1 MRKGIALFLALLC
14 LLTALSAQA
23 ENLLANADFRLLD
36 DSGSPVNWRTDAYNG
51 GNSQF
56 GVKTLEDGA
65 TALTILNFDD
75 NDARWVQTVAV
86 EPNTE
91 YVLTCRVLAK
101 DCAAFRESDGS
112 ILTLRGANLSIL
124 NTNAY
129 SESVF
134 DTEGEWATLTLYGV
148 TGDKQTTMDVALRL
162 GGYSGDGVGEAWFRD
177 VTMEARELGEGSVP
191 VSLAT
196 FQPYKAST
204 NKTTTAVSAPERITE
219 TLALIAFGV
228 LLAGLALL
236 AQARRMKARGC
247 ELSKSSSALLLGATL
262 LAALAVRL
270 YFAVRVRGYS
280 VDINDFMI
288 WGENFLNDGSQ
299 FYVRA
304 SFCDYPPLTMFLMGV
319 VAFVRR
325 ALGVEYLSTAHVV
338 LTKLIPI
345 GADLL
350 LSLLVYFLFA
360 KKAGRGRALL
370 LMLAVA
376 LNPAHI
382 ADGAAWGQV
391 DSLLALLLAVCLYF
405 ASEGKWHWALP
416 VYALSLLS
424 KPQAL
429 LFGPIGL
436 LMFVIDLVR
445 RRNEKGSLSKMLAG
459 LFGSLALLYVVALPF
474 ALQAAR
480 LEGKTGLALA
490 VYPISWLKTLFM
502 GATTNDTYSCLTL
515 NACNFHVLLNNNW
528 VRLEREPGLT
538 AFSWVMFGAAYA
550 YAAFLCLYSRDRRA
564 LPLVGATAMALIYAF
579 APMMHERYLFP
590 VIALLALAYIR
601 HTDRRLL
608 WALLAV
614 TLTQFLN
621 ITLVL
626 QGGTVSK
633 YAYLGH
639 LSGDELLL
647 NTAISAVNVL
657 TALFLACTAFS
668 ILVLKHE
675 RPLPAA
681 RRLPDTPL
689 QRLRRK
695 GDWKLRLTRVDCL
708 LMAAVSVV
716 YACAAFVNLG
726 STKAPQTYWQSED
739 YEEQVVFDLGDVRTF
754 RMTYYGGI
762 STATFTVSLSN
773 DGERWTEENYAVY
786 SEDEIFRWHWYAPKT
801 KTVTNGKNKFADA
814 LYDESRVID
823 TGENGARVAYSG
835 SYTPYPPQT
844 ARYVRL
850 TVMGI
855 GLKLYEVGFWNV
867 DDRALYPVAAVTGSR
882 EGADYKALT
891 DEQDAV
897 AWAPSYYNGMYFD
910 EIYHPRTAYELLH
923 GPSVSKQP
931 NATDGNW
938 LLEWSHPHLGKL
950 LIMVGIRLFGMTPFG
965 WRFMGALTG
974 VLMLP
979 LMFLMAKQLTKDS
992 RLSFVAMFLLA
1003 VDSMH
1008 FTQTRLATVDSYAVF
1023 FIMLMYL
1030 FMFRYAQMNLL
1041 KQPLGRT
1048 LVPLGLCGVS
1058 MGLACA
1064 TKWIGMYAA
1073 VGLAIIFFATVFLRL
1088 REYLALRRE
1097 AEGDEDAAA
1106 LTRAFPKKLIF
1117 TLLFCVLFFVVIPFL
1132 IYYFCYWRHFAP
1144 VGGLTLKR
1152 FWDMQV
1158 QMFNY
1163 HSRLVDSHYFS
1174 SPWYEWPTIVR
1185 PMWYY
1190 SAETAIVGYGRVSSI
1205 SCMGNP
1211 IVWWAGLAAMIALLI
1226 ALCASTRPSPVFLL
1240 IAVGFASQYLP
1251 WVLVPRSTF
1260 IYHYFAS
1267 VPFII
1272 IATVLWIGRLRKRD
1286 SVAGNTL
1293 AVTLMALA
1301 LFLFVAFYP
1310 LESGYPCAYSYALK
1324 LRWFNW
1330 YNFALQQ

>member
-1 MRKGIALFLALLC
+1 MRKGISLFLALLC
-14 LLTALSAQA
+14 LLFAVSAQA
-23 ENLLANADFRLLD
+23 ENLLANADFAQLD
-36 DSGSPVNWRTDAYNG
+36 DSGTPEGWRTDAYNS

-56 GVKTLEDGA
+56 RVETLEDGT
-65 TALTILNFDD
+65 TALAILNFDD

-129 SESVF
+129 SDSVY
-134 DTEGEWATLTLYGV
+134 DTDGEWVTLTLYGA
-148 TGDKQTTMDVALRL
+148 TGDEQTTMDVALRL
-162 GGYSGDGVGEAWFRD
+162 GGYSGDGVGEAWFQD
-177 VTMEARELGEGSVP
+177 VTMEARALADGAVP

-196 FQPYKAST
+196 FQPQRAST
-204 NKTTTAVSAPERITE
+204 NKTTASASAPERITE
-219 TLALIAFGV
+219 TLVLIAFGI

-247 ELSKSSSALLLGATL
+247 ELSKTASAWLLGAVM

-288 WGENFLNDGSQ
+288 WGENFLNDGAQ

-304 SFCDYPPLTMFLMGV
+304 SFCDYPPLTMLLMGA
-319 VAFVRR
+319 VALVRR
-325 ALGVEYLSTAHVV
+325 MLGIEYLSTAHVV

-350 LSLLVYFLFA
+350 LALLVYFLFS

-370 LMLAVA
+370 LTLAIA

-382 ADGAAWGQV
+382 ADSAAWGQV

-436 LMFVIDLVR
+436 VMFVIDLVR
-445 RRNEKGSLSKMLAG
+445 RKNEKGAVKHMLFG
-459 LFGSLALLYVVALPF
+459 LVGSLAILYFVALPF
-474 ALQAAR
+474 SLQQSLAD
-480 LEGKTGLALA
+480 GQTGLARIIA
-490 VYPISWLKTLFM
+490 PIPWLKNLFA
-502 GATTNDTYSCLTL
+502 GATTNDTYRCLTL
-515 NACNFHVLLNNNW
+515 NACNFYELLNRNW
-528 VRLEREPGLT
+528 MRLENAPGL
-538 AFSWVMFGAAYA
+538 AVFSWVMFGASYV
-550 YAAFLCLYSRDRRA
+550 YAAFLCLYARDRRA
-564 LPLVGATAMALIYAF
+564 LPLIGAAAMALIYAF

-590 VIALLALAYIR
+590 VIALLALAYIQ
-601 HTDRRLL
+601 HPDRRLL

-626 QGGTVSK
+626 QGGTVSE

-639 LSGDELLL
+639 LNSDEVLL
-647 NTAISAVNVL
+647 NTFVSAVNVL
-657 TALFLACTAFS
+657 TALFLAYTAFS
-668 ILVLKHE
+668 ILVLGHT

-681 RRLPDTPL
+681 RRMPDTPL
-689 QRLRRK
+689 QRLRRRN
-695 GDWKLRLTRVDCL
+695 DWRLHLTRVDCL
-708 LMAAVSVV
+708 LMAAVTVV
-716 YACAAFVNLG
+716 YACVAFVNLG
-726 STKAPQTYWQSED
+726 STKAPQTYWQNED

-762 STATFTVSLSN
+762 SSASFTVALSN
-773 DGERWTEENYAVY
+773 DGEHWTEENYAVY
-786 SEDEIFRWHWYAPKT
+786 GEGEIFRWHWYAPKAR
-801 KTVTNGKNKFADA
+801 NDSKFIDA
-814 LYDESRVID
+814 VYDEARAID
-823 TGENGARVAYSG
+823 TGEGGARVSYPT
-835 SYTPYPPQT
+835 SYTPYPLQT

-855 GLKLYEVGFWNV
+855 GLKLHEVGFWNV
-867 DDRALYPVAAVTGSR
+867 DDEVLYPVASITGSR
-882 EGADYKALT
+882 EGADYTALT
-891 DEQDAV
+891 DEPDTV
-897 AWAPSYYNGMYFD
+897 AWKPSYYNGTYFD
-910 EIYHPRTAYELLH
+910 EIYHARTAYELLH
-923 GPSVSKQP
+923 GPSVSNRP

-950 LIMVGIRLFGMTPFG
+950 LLMQGIRLFGMTPFG
-965 WRFMGALTG
+965 WRFMGTLIG

-979 LMFLMAKQLTKDS
+979 LMYLMVKQLTKDS
-992 RLSFVAMFLLA
+992 KLSFVAMFLLA

-1023 FIMLMYL
+1023 FIILMYL

-1048 LVPLGLCGVS
+1048 LVPLGLCGIS

-1064 TKWIGMYAA
+1064 SKWIGMYAG

-1088 REYLALRRE
+1088 REYRALRRE
-1097 AEGDEDAAA
+1097 SESEEDAAMA
-1106 LTRAFPKKLIF
+1106 RAFPKKLLL

-1132 IYYFCYWRHFAP
+1132 IYYFCYWQHFAP
-1144 VGGLTLKR
+1144 VGGLTLTR
-1152 FWDMQV
+1152 LWDMQV

-1190 SAETAIVGYGRVSSI
+1190 SAETAMVGYGRVSSI

-1211 IVWWAGLAAMIALLI
+1211 IVWWAGLVAMVALLI

-1272 IATVLWIGRLRKRD
+1272 IATVLWIGRLRRMD

-1293 AVTLMALA
+1293 AITLMVLA
-1301 LFLFVAFYP
+1301 LLLFVAFYP

-1330 YNFALQQ
+1330 YNFALQ

>member
-1 MRKGIALFLALLC
+1 MRKGISLFLALLC
-14 LLTALSAQA
+14 LLFAVSAQA
-23 ENLLANADFRLLD
+23 ENLLANADFAQLD
-36 DSGSPVNWRTDAYNG
+36 DSGTPEGWRTDAYNS

-56 GVKTLEDGA
+56 RVETLEDGT
-65 TALTILNFDD
+65 TALAILNFDD

-129 SESVF
+129 SDSVY
-134 DTEGEWATLTLYGV
+134 DTDGEWVTLTLYGA
-148 TGDKQTTMDVALRL
+148 TGDEQTTMDVALRL
-162 GGYSGDGVGEAWFRD
+162 GGYSGDGVGEAWFQD
-177 VTMEARELGEGSVP
+177 VTMEARALADGAVP

-196 FQPYKAST
+196 FQPQRAST
-204 NKTTTAVSAPERITE
+204 NKTTASASAPERITE
-219 TLALIAFGV
+219 TLVLIAFGI

-247 ELSKSSSALLLGATL
+247 ELSKTASAWLLGAVM

-288 WGENFLNDGSQ
+288 WGENFLNDGAQ

-304 SFCDYPPLTMFLMGV
+304 SFCDYPPLTMLLMGA
-319 VAFVRR
+319 VALVRR
-325 ALGVEYLSTAHVV
+325 MLGIEYLSTAHVV

-350 LSLLVYFLFA
+350 LALLVYFLFS

-370 LMLAVA
+370 LTLAIA

-382 ADGAAWGQV
+382 ADSAAWGQV
-391 DSLLALLLAVCLYF
+391 DSLLTLLLAVCLYF

-436 LMFVIDLVR
+436 VMFVIDLVR
-445 RRNEKGSLSKMLAG
+445 RKNEKGAVKHMLFG
-459 LFGSLALLYVVALPF
+459 LVGSLAILYFVALPF
-474 ALQAAR
+474 SLQQSLAD
-480 LEGKTGLALA
+480 GQTGLARIIA
-490 VYPISWLKTLFM
+490 PIPWLKNLFA
-502 GATTNDTYSCLTL
+502 GATTNDTYRCLTL
-515 NACNFHVLLNNNW
+515 NACNFYELLNRNW
-528 VRLEREPGLT
+528 MRLENAPGL
-538 AFSWVMFGAAYA
+538 AVFSWVMFGASYV
-550 YAAFLCLYSRDRRA
+550 YAAFLCLYARDRRA
-564 LPLVGATAMALIYAF
+564 LPLIGAAMMALIYAF

-590 VIALLALAYIR
+590 VIALLALAYIQ
-601 HTDRRLL
+601 HPDRRLL

-626 QGGTVSK
+626 QGGTVSE

-639 LSGDELLL
+639 LNSDEVLL
-647 NTAISAVNVL
+647 NTFVSAVNVL
-657 TALFLACTAFS
+657 TALFLAYTAFS
-668 ILVLKHE
+668 ILVLGHT

-681 RRLPDTPL
+681 RRMPDTPL
-689 QRLRRK
+689 QRLRRRN
-695 GDWKLRLTRVDCL
+695 DWRLHLTRVDCL
-708 LMAAVSVV
+708 LMAAVTVV
-716 YACAAFVNLG
+716 YACVAFVNLG
-726 STKAPQTYWQSED
+726 STKAPQTYWQNED

-762 STATFTVSLSN
+762 SSASFTVALSN
-773 DGERWTEENYAVY
+773 DGEHWTEENYAVY
-786 SEDEIFRWHWYAPKT
+786 GEGEIFRWHWYAPKAR
-801 KTVTNGKNKFADA
+801 NDSKFIDA
-814 LYDESRVID
+814 VYDEARAID
-823 TGENGARVAYSG
+823 TGEGGARVSYPT
-835 SYTPYPPQT
+835 SYTPYPLQT

-855 GLKLYEVGFWNV
+855 GLKLHEVGFWNV
-867 DDRALYPVAAVTGSR
+867 DDEVLYPVASITGSR
-882 EGADYKALT
+882 EGADYTALT
-891 DEQDAV
+891 DEPDTV
-897 AWAPSYYNGMYFD
+897 AWKPSYYNGTYFD
-910 EIYHPRTAYELLH
+910 EIYHARTAYELLH
-923 GPSVSKQP
+923 GPSVSNRP

-950 LIMVGIRLFGMTPFG
+950 LLMQGIRLFGMTPFG
-965 WRFMGALTG
+965 WRFMGTLIG

-979 LMFLMAKQLTKDS
+979 LMYLMVKQLTKDS
-992 RLSFVAMFLLA
+992 KLSFVAMFLLA

-1023 FIMLMYL
+1023 FIILMYL

-1048 LVPLGLCGVS
+1048 LVPLGLCGIS

-1064 TKWIGMYAA
+1064 SKWIGMYAG

-1088 REYLALRRE
+1088 REYRALRRE
-1097 AEGDEDAAA
+1097 SESEEDAAMA
-1106 LTRAFPKKLIF
+1106 RAFPKKLLL

-1132 IYYFCYWRHFAP
+1132 IYYFCYWQHFAP
-1144 VGGLTLKR
+1144 VGGLTLTR

-1190 SAETAIVGYGRVSSI
+1190 SAETAMVGYGRVSSI

-1211 IVWWAGLAAMIALLI
+1211 IVWWAGLVAMVALLI

-1272 IATVLWIGRLRKRD
+1272 IATVLWIGRLRRMD

-1293 AVTLMALA
+1293 AITLMVLA
-1301 LFLFVAFYP
+1301 LLLFVAFYP

-1330 YNFALQQ
+1330 YNFALQ

>member
-1 MRKGIALFLALLC
+1 MRKRISLFLALLC
-14 LLTALSAQA
+14 LLAVLPAQA
-23 ENLLANADFRLLD
+23 ENLLANADFTLLD
-36 DSGSPVNWRTDAYNG
+36 DSGLPVSWRTDAYIVS
-51 GNSQF
+51 NSQF
-56 GVKTLEDGA
+56 RVETLEDGT
-65 TALTILNFDD
+65 TALAILNFDD

-91 YVLTCRVLAK
+91 YVLTCRVRAT

-124 NTNAY
+124 NTSAY
-129 SESVF
+129 SESVY
-134 DTEGEWATLTLYGV
+134 DTDGEWVTLTLYGA
-148 TGDKQTTMDVALRL
+148 TGDDQTSLDVALRL

-177 VTMEARELGEGSVP
+177 VTMEARALEDGAVP

-196 FQPYKAST
+196 FQPSKASS
-204 NKTTTAVSAPERITE
+204 NKTTTNASEPERITE
-219 TLALIAFGV
+219 TLELVAFGI

-236 AQARRMKARGC
+236 AHARRVKARGC
-247 ELSKSSSALLLGATL
+247 RPSRSASAWLLGAVL

-270 YFAVRVRGYS
+270 FFAVRVRGYS

-299 FYVRA
+299 FYLRA
-304 SFCDYPPLTMFLMGV
+304 SFCDYPPLTMLLMGV
-319 VAFVRR
+319 VAFIRR

-345 GADLL
+345 FADLL
-350 LSLLVYFLFA
+350 LSLLVYFLFS

-370 LMLAVA
+370 LTLAIA

-382 ADGAAWGQV
+382 ADSAAWGQV

-405 ASEGKWHWALP
+405 AAEGQWHWALP

-445 RRNEKGSLSKMLAG
+445 RRDEKGASVRMLLG
-459 LFGSLALLYVVALPF
+459 LAGSLAILYFAALPF
-474 ALQAAR
+474 SLQQALADGQ
-480 LEGKTGLALA
+480 TGLALI
-490 VYPISWLKTLFM
+490 VSPIPWLKDLFL
-502 GATTNDTYSCLTL
+502 GATTNDTYGCLTL
-515 NACNFHVLLNNNW
+515 NACNFYELLSLNW
-528 VRLEREPGLT
+528 VRLENEPGLT
-538 AFSWVMFGAAYA
+538 VFSWVMFGAAYV

-564 LPLVGATAMALIYAF
+564 LPLIGATAMALIYAF

-590 VIALLALAYIR
+590 VIALLALAYVR

-614 TLTQFLN
+614 TLTQFMN

-626 QGGTVSK
+626 QGGTVSE

-639 LSGDELLL
+639 LSSDEQLL
-647 NTAISAVNVL
+647 NMVVSAVNVL
-657 TALFLACTAFS
+657 TALFLAYTAFS
-668 ILVLKHE
+668 ILVLGHT
-675 RPLPAA
+675 RALPAA

-689 QRLRRK
+689 QRLRRQ
-695 GDWKLRLTRVDCL
+695 GDWKLHLTRVDCL

-716 YACAAFVNLG
+716 YACAAFINLG
-726 STKAPQTYWQSED
+726 STKAPQTYWQNED

-762 STATFTVSLSN
+762 SSASFTVSLSN
-773 DGERWTEENYAVY
+773 DGEHWTEENYAVY
-786 SEDEIFRWHWYAPKT
+786 GEGEIFRWHWYAPKT
-801 KTVTNGKNKFADA
+801 LSDGSFSNAAYDA
-814 LYDESRVID
+814 SRVID
-823 TGENGARVAYSG
+823 TGEDGAYVAYPTAYT
-835 SYTPYPPQT
+835 SYPLQT

-855 GLKLYEVGFWNV
+855 GLKLHEVGFWNV
-867 DDRALYPVAAVTGSR
+867 EDEALYPVISVTGSR
-882 EGADYKALT
+882 EGADYAALI
-891 DEQDAV
+891 DEQDTV
-897 AWAPSYYNGMYFD
+897 AWEPSYYNGTYFD
-910 EIYHPRTAYELLH
+910 EIYHARTAYELLH
-923 GPSVSKQP
+923 GPSVSNQP
-931 NATDGNW
+931 NASNSYW

-950 LIMVGIRLFGMTPFG
+950 LLMQGIRLFGMTPFG
-965 WRFMGALTG
+965 WRFMGTLIG

-979 LMFLMAKQLTKDS
+979 LMYLMVKQLTKNT
-992 RLSFVAMFLLA
+992 RLSFIAMFLLA

-1048 LVPLGLCGVS
+1048 LVPLELCGIS

-1073 VGLAIIFFATVFLRL
+1073 VGLAVIFFATVFLRL

-1097 AEGDEDAAA
+1097 AESDEDAAMV
-1106 LTRAFPKKLIF
+1106 RAFPKKLIL
-1117 TLLFCVLFFVVIPFL
+1117 TLLFCVLFFIVIPFL

-1144 VGGLTLKR
+1144 IGGLTFKR

-1163 HSRLVDSHYFS
+1163 HSRLVDSHFFS

-1190 SAETAIVGYGRVSSI
+1190 SADTAVVGYGTVSSI

-1211 IVWWAGLAAMIALLI
+1211 AVWWAGLAAMVLLLLS
-1226 ALCASTRPSPVFLL
+1226 LCVRTRPSPILL
-1240 IAVGFASQYLP
+1240 LVAVGFASQYLP

-1272 IATVLWIGRLRKRD
+1272 IATVWWIGRLYQRD
-1286 SVAGNTL
+1286 SIAGNTL
-1293 AVTLMALA
+1293 AVTLMTLA
-1301 LFLFVAFYP
+1301 LFLFAAFYP

-1330 YNFALQQ
+1330 YNFALQ

>member
-1 MRKGIALFLALLC
+1 MRKKISLFLALLC
-14 LLTALSAQA
+14 LLAALPVQA
-23 ENLLANADFRLLD
+23 ENLLANADFSLLGD
-36 DSGSPVNWRTDAYNG
+36 NGLPVSWQTDAYIVN
-51 GNSQF
+51 NSQF
-56 GVKTLEDGA
+56 RVETLEDGT
-65 TALTILNFDD
+65 TALAILNFDD

-91 YVLTCRVLAK
+91 YVLTCRVRAT

-129 SESVF
+129 SESVY
-134 DTEGEWATLTLYGV
+134 DTDGEWVTLTLYGA
-148 TGDKQTTMDVALRL
+148 TGDDQTTLDVALRL

-177 VTMEARELGEGSVP
+177 VTMEARTLEDGAVP

-204 NKTTTAVSAPERITE
+204 NKTTTDASEPERITE
-219 TLALIAFGV
+219 TLELVAFGI

-236 AQARRMKARGC
+236 THARRVKARIC
-247 ELSKSSSALLLGATL
+247 EPSRPASAWLLGAIL

-270 YFAVRVRGYS
+270 FFAVRVRGYS

-299 FYVRA
+299 FYLRA
-304 SFCDYPPLTMFLMGV
+304 SFCDYPPLTMLLMGV

-345 GADLL
+345 FADLL
-350 LSLLVYFLFA
+350 LSLLVYFLFSR
-360 KKAGRGRALL
+360 KAGRARALL
-370 LMLAVA
+370 LTLAIA

-382 ADGAAWGQV
+382 ADSAAWGQV

-405 ASEGKWHWALP
+405 AAEGQWHWALP

-445 RRNEKGSLSKMLAG
+445 RRNERGAALRMLLG
-459 LFGSLALLYVVALPF
+459 LAGSLAILYFAALPF
-474 ALQAAR
+474 SLQQALADGQ
-480 LEGKTGLALA
+480 TGLALI
-490 VYPISWLKTLFM
+490 VSPIPWLKDLFL

-515 NACNFHVLLNNNW
+515 NACNFYELLSLNW
-528 VRLEREPGLT
+528 VRLENESGLT

-564 LPLVGATAMALIYAF
+564 LPLIGASAMALVYAF

-590 VIALLALAYIR
+590 VIALLALAYVQ
-601 HTDRRLL
+601 HMDRRLL

-614 TLTQFLN
+614 TLTQFMN

-626 QGGTVSK
+626 QGGTVSE

-639 LSGDELLL
+639 LSSDEQLL
-647 NTAISAVNVL
+647 NMVVSAVNVL
-657 TALFLACTAFS
+657 TALFLAYTAFS
-668 ILVLKHE
+668 ILVLGHT
-675 RPLPAA
+675 RALPAA

-689 QRLRRK
+689 QRLRRL
-695 GDWKLRLTRVDCL
+695 GDWRLHLTRVDCL

-716 YACAAFVNLG
+716 YACAAFINLG
-726 STKAPQTYWQSED
+726 STKAPQTYWQNED
-739 YEEQVVFDLGDVRTF
+739 YEEQVIFDLGGVHTF

-762 STATFTVSLSN
+762 SSASFTVSLSN
-773 DGERWTEENYAVY
+773 DGEHWTEENYAVY
-786 SEDEIFRWHWYAPKT
+786 GEGEIFRWHWYAPKT
-801 KTVTNGKNKFADA
+801 LSGGSFSNAAYDA
-814 LYDESRVID
+814 SRVID
-823 TGENGARVAYSG
+823 TGEDGAYVAYPTAYT
-835 SYTPYPPQT
+835 SYPLQT

-855 GLKLYEVGFWNV
+855 GLKLHEVGFWNV
-867 DDRALYPVAAVTGSR
+867 EDEVLYPVVSVTGSR
-882 EGADYKALT
+882 EGADYAALI
-891 DEQDAV
+891 DEQDTV
-897 AWAPSYYNGMYFD
+897 AWEPSYYNGTYFD
-910 EIYHPRTAYELLH
+910 EIYHARTAYELLH
-923 GPSVSKQP
+923 GPSVSNQP
-931 NATDGNW
+931 NATNGNW

-950 LIMVGIRLFGMTPFG
+950 LLMQGIRLFGMTPFG
-965 WRFMGALTG
+965 WRFMGTLIG

-979 LMFLMAKQLTKDS
+979 LMYLMVKQLTKNT
-992 RLSFVAMFLLA
+992 RLSFIAMFLLA

-1030 FMFRYAQMNLL
+1030 FMFRYAQMNLM

-1048 LVPLGLCGVS
+1048 LVPLGLCGLS

-1073 VGLAIIFFATVFLRL
+1073 VGLAVIFFATVFLRL

-1097 AEGDEDAAA
+1097 AESDEDAAMV
-1106 LTRAFPKKLIF
+1106 RAFPRKLIF
-1117 TLLFCVLFFVVIPFL
+1117 TLLFCVLFFIIIPFL
-1132 IYYFCYWRHFAP
+1132 IYYLCYWRQFAP
-1144 VGGLTLKR
+1144 VGGLTFKR

-1163 HSRLVDSHYFS
+1163 HSQLVDSHFFS

-1190 SAETAIVGYGRVSSI
+1190 SAETAMVGYGTVSSI

-1211 IVWWAGLAAMIALLI
+1211 AVWWAGLAAMVLLLLS
-1226 ALCASTRPSPVFLL
+1226 LCVRTRPSPILL
-1240 IAVGFASQYLP
+1240 LVAVGFASQYLP

-1272 IATVLWIGRLRKRD
+1272 IATVWWIGRLYQRD
-1286 SVAGNTL
+1286 SIAGNTL
-1293 AVTLMALA
+1293 AVTLMTLA
-1301 LFLFVAFYP
+1301 LFLFAAFYP

-1330 YNFALQQ
+1330 YNFALQ

>member
-1 MRKGIALFLALLC
+1 MRKGISLFLALLC
-14 LLTALSAQA
+14 LLFAVSAQA
-23 ENLLANADFRLLD
+23 ENLLANADFAQLD
-36 DSGSPVNWRTDAYNG
+36 DSGTPEGWRTDAYNS

-56 GVKTLEDGA
+56 RVETLEDGT
-65 TALTILNFDD
+65 TALAILNFDD

-129 SESVF
+129 SDSVY
-134 DTEGEWATLTLYGV
+134 DTDGEWVTLTLYGA
-148 TGDKQTTMDVALRL
+148 TGDEQTTMDVALRL
-162 GGYSGDGVGEAWFRD
+162 GGYSGDGVGEAWFQD
-177 VTMEARELGEGSVP
+177 VTMEARALADGAVP

-196 FQPYKAST
+196 FQPQRAST
-204 NKTTTAVSAPERITE
+204 NKTTASASAPERITE
-219 TLALIAFGV
+219 TLVLIAFGI

-247 ELSKSSSALLLGATL
+247 ELSKTASAWLLGAVM

-288 WGENFLNDGSQ
+288 WGENFLNDGAQ

-304 SFCDYPPLTMFLMGV
+304 SFCDYPPLTMLLMGA
-319 VAFVRR
+319 VALVRR
-325 ALGVEYLSTAHVV
+325 MLGIEYLSTAHVV

-350 LSLLVYFLFA
+350 LALLVYFLFS

-370 LMLAVA
+370 LTLAIA

-382 ADGAAWGQV
+382 ADSAAWGQV

-436 LMFVIDLVR
+436 VMFVIDLVR
-445 RRNEKGSLSKMLAG
+445 RKNEKGAVKHMLFG
-459 LFGSLALLYVVALPF
+459 LVGSLAILYFVALPF
-474 ALQAAR
+474 SLQQSLAD
-480 LEGKTGLALA
+480 GQTGLARIIA
-490 VYPISWLKTLFM
+490 PIPWLKNLFA
-502 GATTNDTYSCLTL
+502 GATTNDTYRCLTL
-515 NACNFHVLLNNNW
+515 NACNFYELLNRNW
-528 VRLEREPGLT
+528 MRLENAPGL
-538 AFSWVMFGAAYA
+538 AVFSWVMFGASYV
-550 YAAFLCLYSRDRRA
+550 YAAFLCLYARDRRA
-564 LPLVGATAMALIYAF
+564 LPLIGAAAMALIYAF

-590 VIALLALAYIR
+590 VIALLALAYIQ
-601 HTDRRLL
+601 HPDRRLL

-626 QGGTVSK
+626 QGGTVSE

-639 LSGDELLL
+639 LNSDEVLL
-647 NTAISAVNVL
+647 NTFVSAVNVL
-657 TALFLACTAFS
+657 TALFLAYTAFS
-668 ILVLKHE
+668 ILVLGHT

-681 RRLPDTPL
+681 RRMPDTPL
-689 QRLRRK
+689 QRLRRRN
-695 GDWKLRLTRVDCL
+695 DWRLHLTRVDCL
-708 LMAAVSVV
+708 LMAAVTVV
-716 YACAAFVNLG
+716 YACVAFVNLG
-726 STKAPQTYWQSED
+726 STKAPQTYWQNED

-762 STATFTVSLSN
+762 SSASFTVALSN
-773 DGERWTEENYAVY
+773 DGEHWTEENYAVY
-786 SEDEIFRWHWYAPKT
+786 GEGEIFRWHWYAPKAR
-801 KTVTNGKNKFADA
+801 NDSKFIDA
-814 LYDESRVID
+814 VYDEARAID
-823 TGENGARVAYSG
+823 TGEGGARVSYPT
-835 SYTPYPPQT
+835 SYTPYPLQT

-855 GLKLYEVGFWNV
+855 GLKLHEVGFWNV
-867 DDRALYPVAAVTGSR
+867 DDEVLYPVASITGSR
-882 EGADYKALT
+882 EGADYTALT
-891 DEQDAV
+891 DEPDTV
-897 AWAPSYYNGMYFD
+897 AWKPSYYNGTYFD
-910 EIYHPRTAYELLH
+910 EIYHARTAYELLH
-923 GPSVSKQP
+923 GPSVSNRP

-950 LIMVGIRLFGMTPFG
+950 LLMQGIRLFGMTPFG
-965 WRFMGALTG
+965 WRFMGTLIG

-979 LMFLMAKQLTKDS
+979 LMYLMVKQLTKDS
-992 RLSFVAMFLLA
+992 KLSFVAMFLLA

-1023 FIMLMYL
+1023 FIILMYL

-1048 LVPLGLCGVS
+1048 LVPLGLCGIS

-1064 TKWIGMYAA
+1064 SKWIGMYAG

-1088 REYLALRRE
+1088 REYRALRRE
-1097 AEGDEDAAA
+1097 SESEEDAAMA
-1106 LTRAFPKKLIF
+1106 RAFPKKLLL

-1132 IYYFCYWRHFAP
+1132 IYYFCYWQHFAP
-1144 VGGLTLKR
+1144 VGGLTLTR

-1190 SAETAIVGYGRVSSI
+1190 SAETAMVGYGRVSSI

-1211 IVWWAGLAAMIALLI
+1211 IVWWAGLVAMVALLI

-1272 IATVLWIGRLRKRD
+1272 IATVLWIGRLRRMD

-1293 AVTLMALA
+1293 AITLMVLA
-1301 LFLFVAFYP
+1301 LLLFVAFYP

-1330 YNFALQQ
+1330 YNFALQ

>member
-1 MRKGIALFLALLC
+1 MRKGISLFLALLC
-14 LLTALSAQA
+14 LLFAVSAQA
-23 ENLLANADFRLLD
+23 ENLLANADFAQLD
-36 DSGSPVNWRTDAYNG
+36 DSGTPEGWRTDAYNS

-56 GVKTLEDGA
+56 RVETLEDGT
-65 TALTILNFDD
+65 TALAILNFDD

-101 DCAAFRESDGS
+101 DCAAYRESDGS

-129 SESVF
+129 SDSVY
-134 DTEGEWATLTLYGV
+134 DTDGEWVMLTLYGA
-148 TGDKQTTMDVALRL
+148 TGDEQTTMDVALRL
-162 GGYSGDGVGEAWFRD
+162 GGYSGDGVGEAWFQD
-177 VTMEARELGEGSVP
+177 VTMEARALADGAVP

-196 FQPYKAST
+196 FQPQRAST
-204 NKTTTAVSAPERITE
+204 NKTTASASEPERITE
-219 TLALIAFGV
+219 TLVLIAFGI

-247 ELSKSSSALLLGATL
+247 ELSKTASAWLLGAVM

-288 WGENFLNDGSQ
+288 WGENFLNDGAQ
-299 FYVRA
+299 FYVNA
-304 SFCDYPPLTMFLMGV
+304 SFCDYPPLTMLLMGA
-319 VAFVRR
+319 VALVRR
-325 ALGVEYLSTAHVV
+325 MLGIEYLSTAHVV

-350 LSLLVYFLFA
+350 LALLVYFLFS

-370 LMLAVA
+370 LTLAIA

-382 ADGAAWGQV
+382 ADSAAWGQV

-436 LMFVIDLVR
+436 VMFVIDLVHR
-445 RRNEKGSLSKMLAG
+445 KDEKGAVMHMLLG
-459 LFGSLALLYVVALPF
+459 LAGSLAILYFVALPF
-474 ALQAAR
+474 SLQQSLAD
-480 LEGKTGLALA
+480 GQTGLARIIA
-490 VYPISWLKTLFM
+490 PIPWLKNLFA

-515 NACNFHVLLNNNW
+515 NACNFYELLNRNW
-528 VRLEREPGLT
+528 MRLENVPGLT
-538 AFSWVMFGAAYA
+538 AFSWVMFGASYV
-550 YAAFLCLYSRDRRA
+550 YAAFLCLYARDRRA
-564 LPLVGATAMALIYAF
+564 LPLIGAAAMALIYAF

-601 HTDRRLL
+601 HPDRRLL

-626 QGGTVSK
+626 QGGTVSE

-639 LSGDELLL
+639 LNSDEVLL
-647 NTAISAVNVL
+647 NTFVSAVNVL
-657 TALFLACTAFS
+657 TALFLAYTAFS
-668 ILVLKHE
+668 ILVLGHT

-681 RRLPDTPL
+681 RRMPDTPL

-695 GDWKLRLTRVDCL
+695 GDWRLHLTRVDCL
-708 LMAAVSVV
+708 LMAAVTVV
-716 YACAAFVNLG
+716 YACVAFVNLG
-726 STKAPQTYWQSED
+726 STKAPQTYWQNED

-762 STATFTVSLSN
+762 SSASFTVALSN
-773 DGERWTEENYAVY
+773 DGEHWTEENYAVY
-786 SEDEIFRWHWYAPKT
+786 GEGEIFRWHWYAPKARSDS
-801 KTVTNGKNKFADA
+801 KFIDA
-814 LYDESRVID
+814 VYDEARAID
-823 TGENGARVAYSG
+823 TGEGGARVSYPT
-835 SYTPYPPQT
+835 SYTPYPLQT

-855 GLKLYEVGFWNV
+855 GLKLHEVGFWNV
-867 DDRALYPVAAVTGSR
+867 DDEVLYPVASITGSR
-882 EGADYKALT
+882 EGADYTALT
-891 DEQDAV
+891 DEPDTV
-897 AWAPSYYNGMYFD
+897 AWKPSYYNGTYFD
-910 EIYHPRTAYELLH
+910 EIYHARTAYELLH
-923 GPSVSKQP
+923 GPSVSNRP

-950 LIMVGIRLFGMTPFG
+950 LLMQGIRLFGMTPFG
-965 WRFMGALTG
+965 WRFMGTLIG

-979 LMFLMAKQLTKDS
+979 LMYLMVKQLTKDS
-992 RLSFVAMFLLA
+992 KLSFVAMFLLA

-1048 LVPLGLCGVS
+1048 LVPLGLCGIS

-1064 TKWIGMYAA
+1064 SKWIGMYAG

-1088 REYLALRRE
+1088 REYRALRRE
-1097 AEGDEDAAA
+1097 SESEEDAAMA
-1106 LTRAFPKKLIF
+1106 RAFPKKLIL

-1144 VGGLTLKR
+1144 IGGLTLTR

-1190 SAETAIVGYGRVSSI
+1190 SAETAMVGYGRVSSI

-1211 IVWWAGLAAMIALLI
+1211 IVWWAGLVAMVALLI

-1272 IATVLWIGRLRKRD
+1272 IATVLWIGRLRRVD

-1293 AVTLMALA
+1293 AITLMVLA
-1301 LFLFVAFYP
+1301 LLLFVAFYP

-1330 YNFALQQ
+1330 YNFALQ

>member
-14 LLTALSAQA
+14 LLSALSAQA
-23 ENLLANADFRLLD
+23 ENLLDNADFAQLD

-56 GVKTLEDGA
+56 GVETLEDGA

-91 YVLTCRVLAK
+91 YVLTCRVRAK

-129 SESVF
+129 SDSVY
-134 DTEGEWATLTLYGV
+134 DTDGEWVTLTLYGA
-148 TGDKQTTMDVALRL
+148 TGDEQTTMDVALRL

-177 VTMEARELGEGSVP
+177 VTMETRSLGDGAVP

-196 FQPYKAST
+196 FQPYKASS
-204 NKTTTAVSAPERITE
+204 NKTAAAASEPERITE
-219 TLALIAFGV
+219 TLVLIAFGI

-236 AQARRMKARGC
+236 AQARRVKARGC
-247 ELSKSSSALLLGATL
+247 ELGKTASALLLGAAL

-299 FYVRA
+299 FYARA

-370 LMLAVA
+370 LTLAVA

-382 ADGAAWGQV
+382 ADSAAWGQV
-391 DSLLALLLAVCLYF
+391 DSLLALLLALCLYF

-436 LMFVIDLVR
+436 LMFIIDLVR
-445 RRNEKGSLSKMLAG
+445 RRDEKGALAKMLAG
-459 LFGSLALLYVVALPF
+459 LVGSLALLYIVAFPF

-480 LEGKTGLALA
+480 VEGKTGLSLV

-502 GATTNDTYSCLTL
+502 GAATNDTYSCLTL
-515 NACNFHVLLNNNW
+515 NACNLYELLNMNW
-528 VRLEREPGLT
+528 TRLENAPELAT
-538 AFSWVMFGAAYA
+538 FSWVMFGAAYA

-564 LPLVGATAMALIYAF
+564 LPLIGAAVMALIYAF

-590 VIALLALAYIR
+590 VIALLALAYIQ
-601 HTDRRLL
+601 HADRRLL

-626 QGGTVSK
+626 QGGTVSE

-639 LSGDELLL
+639 LSGDEMLL
-647 NTAISAVNVL
+647 NMAISTVNVL
-657 TALFLACTAFS
+657 TALFLVYTAFS
-668 ILVLKHE
+668 ILVLKHVW
-675 RPLPAA
+675 PLPAA

-689 QRLRRK
+689 QRLSRK
-695 GDWKLRLTRVDCL
+695 GDWKLHLTRMDCL

-726 STKAPQTYWQSED
+726 STKAPQTYWQNED
-739 YEEQVVFDLGDVRTF
+739 YEEQVVFDLGDVHTF

-762 STATFTVSLSN
+762 SSAAFTVSLSN
-773 DGERWTEENYAVY
+773 DGEHWTEENYAVY
-786 SEDEIFRWHWYAPKT
+786 GEGEIFRWHWYAPKERSDGSFI
-801 KTVTNGKNKFADA
+801 NAS
-814 LYDESRVID
+814 YDESRAID
-823 TGENGARVAYSG
+823 TGENGARVTYPSG
-835 SYTPYPPQT
+835 YMPYPLQT

-850 TVMGI
+850 TVMGV
-855 GLKLYEVGFWNV
+855 GLKLHEVGFWNV
-867 DDRALYPVAAVTGSR
+867 DDEVLYPVASVTGSR
-882 EGADYKALT
+882 EGANYDALI
-891 DEQDAV
+891 DEQDTV
-897 AWAPSYYNGMYFD
+897 AWAPSYYNGTYFD
-910 EIYHPRTAYELLH
+910 EIYHARTAYELLH
-923 GPSVSKQP
+923 GPSVSNRP

-950 LIMVGIRLFGMTPFG
+950 LLMQGIRLFGMTPFG
-965 WRFMGALTG
+965 WRFMGTLIG

-979 LMFLMAKQLTKDS
+979 LMYLMVKQLTKDT
-992 RLSFVAMFLLA
+992 RLSFAAMFLLA

-1041 KQPLGRT
+1041 KQPLRRT
-1048 LVPLGLCGVS
+1048 LGPLGLCGVS

-1064 TKWIGMYAA
+1064 SKWIGMYAA

-1088 REYLALRRE
+1088 REYRALRRE

-1106 LTRAFPKKLIF
+1106 LTRAFPKKLIR
-1117 TLLFCVLFFVVIPFL
+1117 TLLFCVLFFIVIPFL
-1132 IYYFCYWRHFAP
+1132 IYYLCYWRHFAP

-1163 HSRLVDSHYFS
+1163 HSNLVDSHYFS

-1190 SAETAIVGYGRVSSI
+1190 SADTAMIGYGRVSSI

-1211 IVWWAGLAAMIALLI
+1211 IVWWAGLAAMVALLI
-1226 ALCASTRPSPVFLL
+1226 ALCASTRPSPAFLL
-1240 IAVGFASQYLP
+1240 IAIGFASQYLP

-1272 IATVLWIGRLRKRD
+1272 LATVLWIGRLRKLD
-1286 SVAGNTL
+1286 SIAGNTL
-1293 AVTLMALA
+1293 AVTLMVLA
-1301 LFLFVAFYP
+1301 LFLFAAFYP

-1330 YNFALQQ
+1330 YNFALQ